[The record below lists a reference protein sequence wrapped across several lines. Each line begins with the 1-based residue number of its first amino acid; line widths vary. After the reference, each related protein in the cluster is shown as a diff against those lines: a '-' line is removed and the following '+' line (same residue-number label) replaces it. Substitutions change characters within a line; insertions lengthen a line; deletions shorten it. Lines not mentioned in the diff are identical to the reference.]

1 MSGRISNREEVSEEM
16 TRDPFAFLKLP
27 AEIRNEIYRL
37 VLLTR
42 NVATDEQNPYHPFT
56 FPGEGAIGAP
66 SGPPIELATGTIQCK
81 SGRRYT
87 IPYQIAIL
95 QTNRQIYREAWGIFH
110 LENSW
115 TIIQVNKAG
124 FGKDMKDHGFPIA
137 TAGNIRRHV
146 KFPVM
151 EVNVIFPSLED
162 QTQSDDLAVATVH
175 LKQVI
180 RALWTAKGALE
191 MEVTI
196 HLQPAR
202 NKISPS
208 ERSLLR
214 PFRKLSSIKRLD
226 ILGGSDNIYIN
237 ELTRA
242 VTSADSINHSIDKL
256 TASVQCLQ
264 RHIKAERWGPA
275 IAQATK
281 HCILETDC
289 YTVYGLRLIGVE
301 PGIDTI
307 TAFVRQQIAK
317 EIKLAVALAIGE
329 VTLYMGQYAS
339 TVRFADRG
347 LSHMLGDSVIF
358 FPIIHSH
365 HSFTG
370 TITSVEEAKYHIYL
384 VRACAY
390 IGMERAED
398 AFRDINAAAELMP
411 NSVMLA
417 SVYQDWEAR
426 FGPLPS
432 FACRRFVTS

>member
-1 MSGRISNREEVSEEM
+1 M
-16 TRDPFAFLKLP
+16 
-27 AEIRNEIYRL
+27 
-37 VLLTR
+37 
-42 NVATDEQNPYHPFT
+42 
-56 FPGEGAIGAP
+56 
-66 SGPPIELATGTIQCK
+66 
-81 SGRRYT
+81 YT
-87 IPYQIAIL
+87 ISYQIAIL

-124 FGKDMKDHGFPIA
+124 FGKDMKDHGFPVA
-137 TAGNIRRHV
+137 TAENIRRHV

-202 NKISPS
+202 TKISPS

-242 VTSADSINHSIDKL
+242 VTSADSINQSIDKL

-264 RHIKAERWGPA
+264 
-275 IAQATK
+275 
-281 HCILETDC
+281 
-289 YTVYGLRLIGVE
+289 
-301 PGIDTI
+301 
-307 TAFVRQQIAK
+307 
-317 EIKLAVALAIGE
+317 
-329 VTLYMGQYAS
+329 
-339 TVRFADRG
+339 
-347 LSHMLGDSVIF
+347 
-358 FPIIHSH
+358 
-365 HSFTG
+365 
-370 TITSVEEAKYHIYL
+370 
-384 VRACAY
+384 
-390 IGMERAED
+390 
-398 AFRDINAAAELMP
+398 
-411 NSVMLA
+411 
-417 SVYQDWEAR
+417 
-426 FGPLPS
+426 
-432 FACRRFVTS
+432 